1 MSTVIICPNAMEW
14 ATRHGLIARGFALSN
29 VCGRKRMLT
38 VAHRPRV
45 PTLPNVVA
53 LHKRESAVEAI
64 FNWLAPE
71 MHR

>member
-1 MSTVIICPNAMEW
+1 
-14 ATRHGLIARGFALSN
+14 
-29 VCGRKRMLT
+29 MLT